1 MKKTIFPVVLFIAI
15 LSVNAH
21 AANGHVSGGDPKA
34 PAVHNILSNK
44 LPAKLQ
50 TSVKKD
56 YKDFW
61 ITGLYTQDIN
71 GKTSYHM
78 IVENADQT
86 IELTASRSTNWS
98 VVRVT
103 PKDQPN
109 S

>member
-1 MKKTIFPVVLFIAI
+1 MKKTILPIILFIAI
-15 LSVNAH
+15 VSTNAH
-21 AANGHVSGGDPKA
+21 AANKPLSGGDPKS
-34 PAVHNILSNK
+34 PAVHNILSDK
-44 LPAKLQ
+44 LPSKLL
-50 TSVKKD
+50 TTIKKD

-61 ITGLYTQDIN
+61 ITGLYTADSS

-86 IELTASRSTNWS
+86 IELTATRASNWS

-103 PKDQPN
+103 PKDQTH